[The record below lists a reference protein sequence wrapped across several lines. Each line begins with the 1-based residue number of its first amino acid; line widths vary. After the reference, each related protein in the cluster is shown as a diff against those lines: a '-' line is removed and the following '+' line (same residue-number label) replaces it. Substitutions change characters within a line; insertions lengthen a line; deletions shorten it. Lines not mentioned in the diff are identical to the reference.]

1 MEMFI
6 RLDKKGTW
14 KGTEH
19 RSHFVAYEYEEDER
33 FLEDGVSCY
42 YANVE
47 GIENLFEYS
56 KINMSLSHDDYQEM
70 QLTVFEGTHNGTGSD
85 GEELAWCTKTIK
97 EIDSYE
103 WIISI
108 EKAKEMADID
118 EDGEYYDK
126 DKDEYFKGLTQDEYE
141 EVILKATGLK

>member
-1 MEMFI
+1 MEKFI

-14 KGTEH
+14 KGPEH
-19 RSHFVAYEYEEDER
+19 RSHFAAYEYEEDER
-33 FLEDGVSCY
+33 FLENGISCY

-56 KINMSLSHDDYQEM
+56 KANMSLSYDDYKEM
-70 QLTVFEGTHNGTGSD
+70 QLTIFEGNYSGIGSD

-97 EIDSYE
+97 EINAYE
-103 WIISI
+103 WIVAI

-118 EDGEYYDK
+118 DDGEYYDN
-126 DKDEYFKGLTQDEYE
+126 DKDDYFRGLTKEEYE
-141 EVILKATGLK
+141 GTILKATGLN